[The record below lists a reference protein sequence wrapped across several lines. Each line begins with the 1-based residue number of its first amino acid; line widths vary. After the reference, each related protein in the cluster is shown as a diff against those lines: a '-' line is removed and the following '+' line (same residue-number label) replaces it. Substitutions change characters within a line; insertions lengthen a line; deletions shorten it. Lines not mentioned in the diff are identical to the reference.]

1 MPGAWVNHIVR
12 FYNRCDGVWTVNN
25 ATKEV
30 LESYGYRGNILIM
43 ENGTD
48 LESVSPA
55 GQRALDSRL
64 TLDERP
70 VLLFVGQ
77 HNYKKNLHGVL
88 DACVQLKAQGQP
100 FQLVTAG
107 DGPDMAAIRRE
118 VEEKG
123 LAEQT
128 HLLGFLSNREEL
140 MALYRRASLLVF
152 PSLYDNAPM
161 VLREAAVM
169 ETPTV
174 VVRGSC
180 SAEGITD
187 GENGFIC
194 DDESGAAI
202 ARAVLRALPQTE
214 TVGRNARKTIPV
226 PWEGI
231 LQKVVREY
239 ERLIAEKRG

>member
-1 MPGAWVNHIVR
+1 M
-12 FYNRCDGVWTVNN
+12 
-25 ATKEV
+25 
-30 LESYGYRGNILIM
+30 
-43 ENGTD
+43 
-48 LESVSPA
+48 
-55 GQRALDSRL
+55 
-64 TLDERP
+64 
-70 VLLFVGQ
+70 LLFVGQ